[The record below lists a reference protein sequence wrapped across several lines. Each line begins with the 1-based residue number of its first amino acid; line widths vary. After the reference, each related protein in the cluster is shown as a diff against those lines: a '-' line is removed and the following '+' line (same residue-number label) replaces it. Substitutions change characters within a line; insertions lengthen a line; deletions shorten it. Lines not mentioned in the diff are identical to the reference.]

1 MQNGPASE
9 SRSPRRPLE
18 PRGQILLLSAHSLA
32 THVVP
37 FKDMS
42 RKSWIMECGVCC
54 QLFGKPQTLFVAAAQ
69 DSGILIVL
77 SFDSFFADPGSK
89 LPGWIQSMKSMHG
102 STDSKQHRLTR
113 NQPLQA
119 TLVPMRPSQLRPR
132 SQLHQPPLQPPLSSC
147 HLCMRRLS
155 KCWSRNSRKKR
166 CWCSTGHSQR
176 VEESLRPYS
185 PCHSSTAGLT
195 GDCPHSLNRPCRALA
210 GGSTA
215 TQCCRKVFVS
225 KF

>member
-1 MQNGPASE
+1 MRDIHVVLGAARN
-9 SRSPRRPLE
+9 
-18 PRGQILLLSAHSLA
+18 ILLLRSSHGMPGFGIASPPH
-32 THVVP
+32 
-37 FKDMS
+37 FK
-42 RKSWIMECGVCC
+42 CC
-54 QLFGKPQTLFVAAAQ
+54 NSIINSKYSDALLHTLFGKPQTLFVAAAQ

-225 KF
+225 RF